1 MAICLIGAGTNL
13 PEPRSPADPIAK
25 HGILA
30 GLRPYQADHQMM
42 AVTAQK
48 AVNEALT
55 QAKTSPDQIDLI
67 ITMGVS
73 PSHVAD
79 DPAILGPRVGHPI
92 QRDMGLSNA
101 FVFDTLDG
109 DMNFAMDLAES
120 FFNLYPFKR
129 ALLIHSECGAPSV
142 KPCLET
148 GLTLSDGVSALVV
161 SPDFSRTQ
169 MGASYIDISDQ
180 VEPLSM
186 HPLPAGKITE
196 ATELVQLSFSAPPPL
211 FSAIGDAALKV
222 ITQESGRYPVNEDS
236 GYVIEDWFEGYSQ
249 ALNQLPR
256 NFTHCETPTD
266 SGHTGPHT
274 LALCAQK
281 KLGDLDSAS
290 SQDEHLLLTTFNPFK
305 MRLGCRRVRIR
316 KAS

>member
-48 AVNEALT
+48 AVNEALA

-67 ITMGVS
+67 ITMGIS

-79 DPAILGPRVGHPI
+79 DPDILGPRVGHPI

-142 KPCLET
+142 KPCMET
-148 GLTLSDGVSALVV
+148 GISLSDGVSALVV
-161 SPDFSRTQ
+161 SPDLSRTQ
-169 MGASYIDISDQ
+169 MGASYIDISDE

-186 HPLPAGKITE
+186 HPLPAQKITE
-196 ATELVQLSFSAPPPL
+196 GTHLVQLRFSAPPPM
-211 FSAIGDAALKV
+211 FSSIGVAAANV
-222 ITQESGRYPVNEDS
+222 IRQESERYRAQNDTK
-236 GYVIEDWFEGYSQ
+236 YVLEDWFPGYRD
-249 ALNQLPR
+249 ALSELPAT
-256 NFTHCETPTD
+256 FTQFETPND
-266 SGHTGPHT
+266 CGHAGPHT
-274 LALCAQK
+274 LALSAQL
-281 KLGDLDSAS
+281 KLDNLERTST
-290 SQDEHLLLTTFNPFK
+290 QDEHLLLTTFNPFK

-316 KAS
+316 RAS